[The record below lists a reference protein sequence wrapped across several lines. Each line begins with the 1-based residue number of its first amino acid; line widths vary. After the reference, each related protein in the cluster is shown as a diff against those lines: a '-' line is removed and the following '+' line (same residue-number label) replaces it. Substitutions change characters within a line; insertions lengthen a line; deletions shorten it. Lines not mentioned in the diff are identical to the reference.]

1 MGLFLCFARKFRG
14 GCRNCLQ
21 IAYKF
26 VQLQKTK
33 ISNELFINK
42 LEIHSCGTTRN
53 RTGDTRIFSPLL
65 YQLSYG
71 TIRDF
76 LVVHSSRS
84 GFSNQSWCKD
94 TTKFCISKHFVSFFL
109 FSTHAAIR
117 SLVGRAEVV
126 RSKSSLYINRYIIY
140 LRLPPPYSAVFS
152 YNL

>member
-1 MGLFLCFARKFRG
+1 MIDFFKRYFRLVYKICGDNVVTNCPTPLKRKSAKRLSNNHLADFLR
-14 GCRNCLQ
+14 
-21 IAYKF
+21 
-26 VQLQKTK
+26 
-33 ISNELFINK
+33 
-42 LEIHSCGTTRN
+42 GTTRN

-76 LVVHSSRS
+76 LVLHSSRS
-84 GFSNQSWCKD
+84 GFPNQSWCKD

-117 SLVGRAEVV
+117 SLVGRTEVV